1 MTASAAR
8 SGPLSG
14 LRVMEFA
21 GIGPGPHAAML
32 LANLGAEV
40 LRIDRPGGNGYPN
53 PIVDSAVSALTLDIR
68 TEEGRDQCLD
78 IASRIDVLIEGNRPG
93 VMERLGLGPD
103 VVMRRNPRMIYGRM
117 TGWGQTGPLAHAA
130 GHDINYIAMTGAPAA

>member
-1 MTASAAR
+1 MNAPR
-8 SGPLSG
+8 QGPLAG

-53 PIVDSAVSALTLDIR
+53 PIVDFGLSALTLDIR
-68 TEEGRDQCLD
+68 TDAGRARCLER
-78 IASRIDVLIEGNRPG
+78 ASPSRFRKAG
-93 VMERLGLGPD
+93 
-103 VVMRRNPRMIYGRM
+103 RRKRHR
-117 TGWGQTGPLAHAA
+117 
-130 GHDINYIAMTGAPAA
+130 